1 MKQLIS
7 ILTFLMVSV
16 NVLAQENL
24 HKQQKKIVQSVYKYS
39 NDNIQLIEGEV
50 PYMFEEIIKT
60 SLNYTDA
67 KYLPR
72 KVKYDENGN
81 KLKEPQITGNSFH
94 VFLAKSK
101 RDKNWEERSLAYF
114 CERFN
119 YYTNGIIACSE
130 DCEKTNYEFVI
141 KILEVYRNGNIKV
154 NVLLKDAKTGD
165 TLCVFE
171 CLSSDC
177 DDDDEITLRDQL
189 STIGSFMGSVMN
201 RIQKYNAKQM
211 QKK

>member
-16 NVLAQENL
+16 NVLAQENI
-24 HKQQKKIVQSVYKYS
+24 QKISKKSIPSAYKSTVVDYM
-39 NDNIQLIEGEV
+39 EGEV

-60 SLNYTDA
+60 SLDYAEA

-81 KLKEPQITGNSFH
+81 KLKEPKITGNSFH

-101 RDKNWEERSLAYF
+101 RDKNWEDASLAYF
-114 CERFN
+114 CESFN
-119 YYTNGIIACSE
+119 KQTNGIVVCSG
-130 DCEKTNYEFVI
+130 DCDKTNYEFVI

-154 NVLLKDAKTGD
+154 NVLLKDAKTGG

-189 STIGSFMGSVMN
+189 RTIGAYMGSVMN
-201 RIQKYNAKQM
+201 RIQRYNAKQIL
-211 QKK
+211 KK